1 MPDYADTAAKRFQNA
16 IAEMQR
22 RVGDLFMT
30 LRDLPADEIMFEMR
44 ALNMAEVITGLLEP
58 ELARLQAAYAAGLEL
73 IAPSGAVSAAVMDGL
88 VAYEMEAYIGQIGA
102 TAAQLQKLVVQSA
115 IAGMSEANFSAAV
128 LQTGLQP
135 YQANA
140 LANESLR
147 KYQRVVKDQIAQ
159 SEPPDKLYIYEG
171 PNDDKTDD
179 YCLDMLAAG
188 PLTYEQ
194 IESQFPGTFTAGGHY
209 NCRHSWEPYVR
220 ESQRKDKEF
229 ELLDQS

>member
-30 LRDLPADEIMFEMR
+30 LRDLPADEIMFQLQSLNLEEM
-44 ALNMAEVITGLLEP
+44 ITGLLKP
-58 ELARLQAAYAAGLEL
+58 ELARLQATYAAGLEL
-73 IAPSGAVSAAVMDGL
+73 IAPSGAVSAAVLDGL
-88 VAYEMEAYIGQIGA
+88 VAFEMAEYGA
-102 TAAQLQKLVVQSA
+102 TVSQMATQLQKLVAQSA
-115 IAGMSEANFSAAV
+115 IAGMSEANFAAS
-128 LQTGLQP
+128 LAKTGLQP

-140 LANESLR
+140 LANQSLR
-147 KYQRVVKDQIAQ
+147 TFQRTVKDQIAQ
-159 SEPPDKLYIYEG
+159 VAPPDKLYIYEG